1 MRALRITADVIAMSR
16 AQWMKRL
23 RLEALQARRLRAIV
37 AHAHATVPLYRERF
51 DAAGIKPA
59 DVRSLADLAHLP
71 VLTRA
76 ELEAA
81 DPARKISSIY
91 APANLME
98 TRTSGS
104 SGRPLTFHR
113 DPYDHRLRKA
123 LFVRALHAAGFRL
136 GQRMLLLARA
146 PRSLPPAWM
155 RWHYAGRDPLPET
168 HLAMW
173 EGLRPRA
180 VYGMASPLRGLAEL
194 LVRQPGPRHRAAL
207 VFCTG
212 ETLDSASRRLLEE
225 GFGGQVF
232 DIYGSSET
240 GTAAYECPRHA
251 GLHLAEDAILTEL
264 LPLQGSDAARL
275 IVTSLV
281 SRGTPLIRYEIGDLA
296 VAGPTEPC
304 PCGRTFRRLA
314 RIQGRIVDCVRRPDG
329 SLVPPYPIEEA
340 VMDFATK
347 APRYQVVQRRPDLIE
362 VRLQAEPDT
371 GMADAVR
378 VALARLLGPT
388 MEVEISFA
396 ASLDPPPGQKFRLV
410 QGLVGQGPPV
420 SP

>member
-16 AQWMKRL
+16 TQWMKRL

-51 DAAGIKPA
+51 DATGIKPA
-59 DVRSLADLAHLP
+59 DVRSLADLAQLP

-91 APANLME
+91 APPNLME

-113 DPYDHRLRKA
+113 DSYDHRLRKA

-173 EGLRPRA
+173 ERLRPRA
-180 VYGMASPLRGLAEL
+180 VYGMASPAARPSRAAGPATRPQAPRNPRVLHRGDPGQRQPAPARGGLRRSGLRHLRLVGDRHRGL
-194 LVRQPGPRHRAAL
+194 
-207 VFCTG
+207 
-212 ETLDSASRRLLEE
+212 
-225 GFGGQVF
+225 
-232 DIYGSSET
+232 
-240 GTAAYECPRHA
+240 
-251 GLHLAEDAILTEL
+251 
-264 LPLQGSDAARL
+264 
-275 IVTSLV
+275 
-281 SRGTPLIRYEIGDLA
+281 
-296 VAGPTEPC
+296 
-304 PCGRTFRRLA
+304 
-314 RIQGRIVDCVRRPDG
+314 
-329 SLVPPYPIEEA
+329 
-340 VMDFATK
+340 
-347 APRYQVVQRRPDLIE
+347 
-362 VRLQAEPDT
+362 
-371 GMADAVR
+371 
-378 VALARLLGPT
+378 
-388 MEVEISFA
+388 
-396 ASLDPPPGQKFRLV
+396 
-410 QGLVGQGPPV
+410 
-420 SP
+420 

>member
-1 MRALRITADVIAMSR
+1 MD
-16 AQWMKRL
+16 
-23 RLEALQARRLRAIV
+23 EAPAAGGPAGPARLRAIV

-91 APANLME
+91 PPATLME

-194 LVRQPGPRHRAAL
+194 LVRQPAPRHRAAL

-212 ETLDSASRRLLEE
+212 ETLDSASRRLLEQ

-240 GTAAYECPRHA
+240 GTAAYECAQHA

-264 LPLQGSDAARL
+264 LPLPGSDAARL

-296 VAGPTEPC
+296 VAGPIGALP
-304 PCGRTFRRLA
+304 L
-314 RIQGRIVDCVRRPDG
+314 
-329 SLVPPYPIEEA
+329 
-340 VMDFATK
+340 
-347 APRYQVVQRRPDLIE
+347 RPDLPPSGAHPGPDRRLRATAGRLAGAALPDRGGGDGLRHEGTPLPGRAAAAGPDRGPAPGPAGYGHGRCRARCAGPAPGTDDGDRDQLRRQPRPAARAE
-362 VRLQAEPDT
+362 VPA
-371 GMADAVR
+371 GAGASSVR
-378 VALARLLGPT
+378 AR
-388 MEVEISFA
+388 
-396 ASLDPPPGQKFRLV
+396 RW
-410 QGLVGQGPPV
+410 

>member
-1 MRALRITADVIAMSR
+1 
-16 AQWMKRL
+16 
-23 RLEALQARRLRAIV
+23 
-37 AHAHATVPLYRERF
+37 
-51 DAAGIKPA
+51 
-59 DVRSLADLAHLP
+59 
-71 VLTRA
+71 
-76 ELEAA
+76 
-81 DPARKISSIY
+81 
-91 APANLME
+91 
-98 TRTSGS
+98 
-104 SGRPLTFHR
+104 
-113 DPYDHRLRKA
+113 
-123 LFVRALHAAGFRL
+123 
-136 GQRMLLLARA
+136 MLLLARA

-155 RWHYAGRDPLPET
+155 RWHYAGRDPLAEA

-173 EGLRPRA
+173 ERLRPRA
-180 VYGMASPLRGLAEL
+180 VYGMVSPLRGLAEL
-194 LVRQPGPRHRAAL
+194 LVRQPAARHRATL

-212 ETLDSASRRLLEE
+212 ETLDSAGRRLLE
-225 GFGGQVF
+225 
-232 DIYGSSET
+232 
-240 GTAAYECPRHA
+240 
-251 GLHLAEDAILTEL
+251 DAILSEL
-264 LPLQGSDAARL
+264 LPLPGRDAARL

-281 SRGTPLIRYEIGDLA
+281 SQGTPLIRYEIGDLA
-296 VAGPTEPC
+296 VAGPAEPC
-304 PCGRTFRRLA
+304 PCGRTFHRLA

-362 VRLQAEPDT
+362 VRLQAEPDM

-378 VALARLLGPT
+378 GALARLLGPT